1 MGVRPEHVTLGGPLA
16 IPAHVMVVEPTGY
29 ETQVIAKL
37 AGQDIVCVFRERLND
52 RPGDSIALTFEG
64 PLHFFDA
71 QTGKAI
77 DGAADA
83 GSCGSSVCQS
93 CRLSGNRI
101 NVAKARVNDA
111 ERRGRE
117 GFAMKGQRVNRRSLL
132 IGMALAPA
140 VVRAARAAPM
150 TLRLSSSL
158 PNNPQFANGR
168 VYYDNLV
175 KRLAAD
181 GLADRIDVQFF
192 PDNQLGQEID
202 VVNSVSLGVID
213 LMVTGTSIWA
223 NVVPL
228 IGLLDLGYLFE
239 SFPQQTKALDAGAAK
254 PLEQAL
260 IAGAN
265 VHIIGWAYN
274 FGSRSVLCKSPV
286 NAPADLA
293 GKRIRTL
300 PNKIITECLRLMG
313 AAATPM
319 AFGEIYTALQAGVL
333 DGLEHDPPTIVASKF
348 YETAKFYSL
357 TQHNFSALG
366 VFCSGLTLSR
376 MEAPLRDQFL
386 TAAAEAAAD
395 TRVRGLEAEKE
406 ALESLKQK
414 GVEIIACDREPFRK
428 LAAPQ
433 TDEFI
438 KAHPEAKPIIDIVR
452 STKA

>member
-1 MGVRPEHVTLGGPLA
+1 MR
-16 IPAHVMVVEPTGY
+16 
-29 ETQVIAKL
+29 
-37 AGQDIVCVFRERLND
+37 
-52 RPGDSIALTFEG
+52 
-64 PLHFFDA
+64 
-71 QTGKAI
+71 
-77 DGAADA
+77 
-83 GSCGSSVCQS
+83 
-93 CRLSGNRI
+93 
-101 NVAKARVNDA
+101 
-111 ERRGRE
+111 
-117 GFAMKGQRVNRRSLL
+117 GQRMNRRSLL
-132 IGMALAPA
+132 VGMALAPA
-140 VVRAARAAPM
+140 VVSAARAAPM

-175 KRLAAD
+175 KRLAAG

-239 SFPQQTKALDAGAAK
+239 SFPQQTKALDGGAAK

-260 IAGAN
+260 ISGAN

-366 VFCSGLTLSR
+366 VFCSGLTLNR

-386 TAAAEAAAD
+386 AAAAQAAAD
-395 TRVRGLEAEKE
+395 TRVRGLEAERE
-406 ALESLKQK
+406 ALDSLKQK

-438 KAHPEAKPIIDIVR
+438 KSHPEAKPIIDIVR